1 MLRHPPFNVQ
11 ADRAGEKARKLATSP
26 ALLLEWVL
34 HTNHEGKQG
43 LLLRLP
49 ANHWS
54 LRGSDWGTE
63 GLVRWRLAG
72 LPRPELDHSGLST
85 LQGQTHA
92 HAPCQS
98 VQLFR

>member
-1 MLRHPPFNVQ
+1 MMP
-11 ADRAGEKARKLATSP
+11 P
-26 ALLLEWVL
+26 ALLLERVL

-49 ANHWS
+49 ANHWL

-72 LPRPELDHSGLST
+72 LPRPELRHSDFSV
-85 LQGQTHA
+85 LQGRTRVQM
-92 HAPCQS
+92 PCQS
-98 VQLFR
+98 EQLHR